1 MSLRPEKSFLPP
13 MPATETILSTLPAS
27 EKDRLLLVLV
37 QRSGEGSRM
46 ELRQQSFS
54 PGVGWFTQSTVE
66 LEPTQVSQLRSA
78 LGMTAA
84 SRGRTELPRDMKRIT
99 TPAWQPRVVHA
110 DSA

>member
-1 MSLRPEKSFLPP
+1 
-13 MPATETILSTLPAS
+13 MPATETILSTLPAAS

-37 QRSGEGSRM
+37 QHSGDGSRM

-54 PGVGWFTQSTVE
+54 HGVGWFTQSTVV
-66 LEPTQVSQLRSA
+66 LEPDQVSQLRSA

-84 SRGRTELPRDMKRIT
+84 SRGRTDLPQEMKRIT
-99 TPAWQPRVVHA
+99 TPAWQPRVIHA

>member
-1 MSLRPEKSFLPP
+1 MR
-13 MPATETILSTLPAS
+13 ATETILSTLPAAC

-37 QRSGEGSRM
+37 QHPGEGSRM

-54 PGVGWFTQSTVE
+54 HGVGWFTQSTVE
-66 LEPTQVSQLRSA
+66 LEPDQVSQLRSA

-84 SRGRTELPRDMKRIT
+84 SRGRTELPREMKRIT
-99 TPAWQPRVVHA
+99 TPAWQPRVIHA

>member
-1 MSLRPEKSFLPP
+1 
-13 MPATETILSTLPAS
+13 MPAIETILSTLPAAS

-37 QRSGEGSRM
+37 QHPGEGSRM

-54 PGVGWFTQSTVE
+54 HGLGWFTQSTVV
-66 LEPTQVSQLRSA
+66 LEPDQVSQLRSA

-84 SRGRTELPRDMKRIT
+84 SRGRTQLPREMNRMT
-99 TPAWQPRVVHA
+99 TPAWQPRVIHS